1 MESAES
7 WKLEAGSLADR
18 VWIVLSLELQASCLK
33 RISTL
38 ADGLMLVF
46 KHPIRSAHR
55 RPVQPLDEA
64 NDKKVAW
71 KLQWISMTIGGSSPR
86 RLASAVK

>member
-18 VWIVLSLELQASCLK
+18 VWICFEPQASCLK

-38 ADGLMLVF
+38 ADGLMLV
-46 KHPIRSAHR
+46 
-55 RPVQPLDEA
+55 L
-64 NDKKVAW
+64 N
-71 KLQWISMTIGGSSPR
+71 T
-86 RLASAVK
+86 RLAGARWLLTFADA